1 MPGFTAAVKGI
12 RYLATCIPSRSTHSP
27 HWQAVLVLCCT
38 KPLLHCDAEARSV
51 MQTKLLEDS
60 RPQDGYGTSGQPS
73 GALLTWPYQPKNGLY
88 YERDAVA
95 LTEKELSLQVQVSIS
110 PHAIM
115 KAAHAV
121 VSSHLHWQAA

>member
-1 MPGFTAAVKGI
+1 ML
-12 RYLATCIPSRSTHSP
+12 Y
-27 HWQAVLVLCCT
+27 CT
-38 KPLLHCDAEARSV
+38 KPLLDRDTDVRSV

-95 LTEKELSLQVQVSIS
+95 LTEKELSLQVQVRIS
-110 PHAIM
+110 PHGIM
-115 KAAHAV
+115 TAAHAV
-121 VSSHLHWQAA
+121 VNSHLQRQAA